1 MKTQSLNGTWRYRI
15 GGGKELEREVPFCS
29 LPVGRSVCTKKF
41 DLTEESD
48 TLLLRFDGITYHATV
63 TLNGVALGEMYPYC
77 EYTFDITETATKTD
91 NLLTVTIEDIAPVF
105 GPSEGWENFGGI
117 IRDVSLLYLPKI
129 YLENV
134 FFHATLQN
142 DYKDAACTVEIK
154 TNLPTEQTISVS
166 LSDEDGVLLSYTQAA
181 NEPLAARLAK
191 NVHLWSPDDPHL
203 YTLTVELLDGDRVS
217 DCYTARVGL
226 REFSHTRHRFL
237 LNGKPI
243 FLKGVCKHEMVGDDG
258 HCVSEAQMR
267 RDLEIIKGEL
277 DCNFVRLVHYPHNK
291 RILELADEMGLMVS
305 EEPGLWWSETAD
317 PEISRGSLEVLRRTI
332 LRDRNHPSIMFW
344 LCFNECK
351 FTEQFLID
359 SANLCRET
367 DPTRLVSG
375 ANCMSLADT
384 LKYYN
389 LCKFDFYTMH
399 PYADTFA
406 LAQESA
412 EVLCDKPLLFTE
424 WGGYHVYDNP
434 HLLTD
439 FIKKIYKLY
448 LADSDEGAL
457 AGAFLWCFAE
467 VNDFNRG
474 KPACIDGNLSE
485 GLVDRYRSPTLN
497 FSAFQRAWREA
508 LAEAN
513 YRPADDYEYVARDT
527 VTDKTALPLSG
538 GAAFESFLQA
548 MTHAEIPKFDN
559 KRHRRVAVGPL
570 LQREENKGM
579 QQIPS
584 ILSDHTE
591 ILCEGQ
597 GIHSDTVTLI
607 GMVCASKGYP
617 ISGDYGECAAELA
630 VIGENGECEHFPLR
644 NGVEFANLLTLLGS
658 SRIEP
663 IAERATPFA
672 DFYYEKNFER
682 YRINRLE
689 IKLSV
694 KMPIKEIRIRSC
706 DRGYN
711 LLVYG
716 VYV

>member
-1 MKTQSLNGTWRYRI
+1 MKQQSLNGTWGYRI
-15 GGGKELEREVPFCS
+15 GGGKETQREVPFCS
-29 LPVGRSVCTKKF
+29 LPVGRSVCTKRF

-63 TLNGVALGEMYPYC
+63 TLNGVTLGEMYPYC

-91 NLLTVTIEDIAPVF
+91 NFLTVTLEDIAPVF

-117 IRDVSLLYLPKI
+117 IRDVTLLYAPKI
-129 YLENV
+129 YLEDV
-134 FFHATLQN
+134 FFHAALKN
-142 DYKDAACTVEIK
+142 GYRDADCTVEIK
-154 TNLPTEQTISVS
+154 TNLPTDARVAVTVA
-166 LSDEDGVLLSYTQAA
+166 DEDGAILSYTQAA
-181 NEPLAARLAK
+181 NAPCLAHTATDM
-191 NVHLWSPDDPHL
+191 HLWSPDAPHL
-203 YTLTVELLDGDRVS
+203 YTLTVSLFDGEEIS
-217 DCYTARVGL
+217 DTYTCRVGF

-243 FLKGVCKHEMVGDDG
+243 FLKGVCKHEMVGNDG

-267 RDLEIIKGEL
+267 RDLEIIKEEL
-277 DCNFVRLVHYPHNK
+277 GCNFVRLVHYPHNK
-291 RILELADEMGLMVS
+291 KILDLADEMGLMVS
-305 EEPGLWWSETAD
+305 EEPGLWWSDTAD
-317 PEISRGSLEVLRRTI
+317 PEISRGSLEVLRHTV
-332 LRDRNHPSIMFW
+332 LRDRNHPAIMFW

-359 SANLCRET
+359 SANLCRAT

-375 ANCMSLADT
+375 ANCMGLADT

-389 LCKFDFYTMH
+389 VCQFDFYTMH

-412 EVLCDKPLLFTE
+412 KVLCDKPLLFTE
-424 WGGYHVYDNP
+424 WGGYHVYNNP

-448 LADSDEGAL
+448 LDDSDEGAL

-485 GLVDRYRSPTLN
+485 GLVDRYRKPLLN
-497 FSAFQRAWREA
+497 YQAFRDAWREA
-508 LAEAN
+508 EAV
-513 YRPADDYEYVARDT
+513 YAPTDDYEYVARDT
-527 VTDKTALPLSG
+527 VTDMTALPLSG
-538 GAAFESFLQA
+538 GAAFESLLQS
-548 MTHAEIPKFDN
+548 MPRAEIPKFDN
-559 KRHRRVAVGPL
+559 KRHRRITVGPI
-570 LQREENKGM
+570 LQKEENEGM
-579 QQIPS
+579 RQIPCV
-584 ILSDHTE
+584 LSDNTE
-591 ILCEGQ
+591 ILCRADGLA
-597 GIHSDTVTLI
+597 SDTVTLI
-607 GMVCASKGYP
+607 GMVSASKGYP
-617 ISGDYGECAAELA
+617 ISGEYGECAAELA
-630 VIGENGECEHFPLR
+630 VIGKNGEQEIFQLR
-644 NGVEFANLLTLLGS
+644 NGVEFANLFTLLGS

-663 IAERATPFA
+663 IAENATPFA

-689 IKLSV
+689 IKLSTPT
-694 KMPIKEIRIRSC
+694 PIKELRIRSHN
-706 DRGYN
+706 RGYN

-716 VYV
+716 VYLC